1 MPTYKN
7 ETVELIATE
16 GFVFQPGQ
24 SHMTRT
30 VLEDIRLTKTSDE
43 PYYNPTVAIHDI
55 TSTGAADDQEI
66 VLDPIT
72 SEVKIWKVSGS
83 TVVSVFLNSLGAEI
97 TAKLEEDYEVEVAVK
112 GYVTKIILQFSHGGT
127 CELIEVR

>member
-7 ETVELIATE
+7 ETAFVVATE

-30 VLEDIRLTKTSDE
+30 VLEDVRLTKTSDE
-43 PYYNPTVAIHDI
+43 PYYNPTVAIHEI

-66 VLDPIT
+66 TLDPIT
-72 SEVKIWKVSGS
+72 SGIKIWKVSGA
-83 TVVSVFLNSLGAEI
+83 VVDVFLNSLEADI
-97 TAKLEEDYEVEVAVK
+97 TAKLEEDYEVEIAVK
-112 GYVTKIILQFSHGGT
+112 GYVTKVILQFSHGGT